1 MEGFY
6 FLYSFEILPMVE
18 KLIARLNGL
27 YPMSEALTERI
38 RSLASV
44 IHHPKKTMLLKEG
57 EVNNHICMVIKG
69 LVRSYYLNEGKE
81 ITSRFMDEGFIITS
95 WISFYTRKPGSEFI
109 ETQED
114 TTLAC
119 VHYNDIQKLYEEFPE
134 FNIIGRKQVEYS
146 FYMSELRTRMLRKN
160 TAEEKYKF
168 FLENHPDL
176 LQRVSLKH
184 VATYLGMNEETLSRV
199 RGQYHKTH

>member
-1 MEGFY
+1 M
-6 FLYSFEILPMVE
+6 IE

-27 YPMSEALTERI
+27 HPMSEELTEKI
-38 RSLASV
+38 RSIAR
-44 IHHPKKTMLLKEG
+44 ITHHPKKTILLKEG
-57 EVNNHICMVIKG
+57 EINNHICMVVNG

-119 VHYNDIQKLYEEFPE
+119 VHYNDIQKLYEKFPE

-146 FYMSELRTRMLRKN
+146 FYMAELRTRMLRKH
-160 TAEEKYKF
+160 TAEEKYRF
-168 FLENHPDL
+168 FLESHPNL

-199 RGQYHKTH
+199 RSQYHKTH